1 MDTVKTLVIRFRNE
15 IALDEIPLFRGA
27 VIKTI
32 DRPDILFHNHIGE
45 NGFRYSYP
53 LIQYHRIGG
62 RAAIVCIG
70 DGVDAIGEFFS
81 NFRSEVIIGSRKE
94 DLVIDNVN
102 AMRSK
107 VMIWDTMFSYNIRKW
122 LPLNGTNYI
131 NFKNLDSMADK
142 SALMEKIFIGNVL
155 SFAKGTGIHINN
167 EILCNI
173 SWANELKPV
182 DFKDIR
188 LRAFDVSLKTNISLP
203 SYIGI
208 GKGAS
213 LGFGT
218 ITRIQEKTL

>member
-1 MDTVKTLVIRFRNE
+1 MDTVKTLVIRFKNE
-15 IALDEIPLFRGA
+15 ITLDEIHLFRGA

-32 DRPDILFHNHIGE
+32 DSSNILFHNHIGD

-53 LIQYHRIGG
+53 LIQYHRLGG

-81 NFRSEVIIGSRKE
+81 SFRSEIIIGSRKE
-94 DLVIDNVN
+94 ELVIDNVN
-102 AMRSK
+102 AMQSK

-122 LPLNGTNYI
+122 LPLNGANYA

-142 SALMEKIFIGNVL
+142 SALLEKVFIGNVL

-167 EILCNI
+167 KILCSI

-182 DFKDIR
+182 DFKNVR
-188 LRAFDVSLKTNISLP
+188 LLAFDVSLKTNISLP
-203 SYIGI
+203 SYIGM

>member
-94 DLVIDNVN
+94 HLNV
-102 AMRSK
+102 
-107 VMIWDTMFSYNIRKW
+107 F
-122 LPLNGTNYI
+122 
-131 NFKNLDSMADK
+131 
-142 SALMEKIFIGNVL
+142 
-155 SFAKGTGIHINN
+155 
-167 EILCNI
+167 
-173 SWANELKPV
+173 
-182 DFKDIR
+182 
-188 LRAFDVSLKTNISLP
+188 
-203 SYIGI
+203 
-208 GKGAS
+208 
-213 LGFGT
+213 
-218 ITRIQEKTL
+218 